1 MAAARAA
8 VAALVDVAAVAVAA
22 EADRVPVVDVAL
34 RVEDRVVAREA
45 KVARVAV
52 AAVDVARAK
61 AETVTAGAE
70 MVEASS
76 SRT

>member
-1 MAAARAA
+1 
-8 VAALVDVAAVAVAA
+8 VAALADVAVVAVAA
-22 EADRVPVVDVAL
+22 EADLVPVVDVAL
-34 RVEDRVVAREA
+34 RVADKVGAVARGA
-45 KVARVAV
+45 KVAHAAVAV

-61 AETVTAGAE
+61 AETVTADAE

>member
-1 MAAARAA
+1 
-8 VAALVDVAAVAVAA
+8 VAALVDVAVAAVAA
-22 EADRVPVVDVAL
+22 EADRVPVVAVVL
-34 RVEDRVVAREA
+34 RVADKGVARGA
-45 KVARVAV
+45 KVARAAV

-61 AETVTAGAE
+61 AETVTADAE

>member
-1 MAAARAA
+1 
-8 VAALVDVAAVAVAA
+8 VAALVDVAVAVVAA
-22 EADRVPVVDVAL
+22 EADRVPVVAVVL
-34 RVEDRVVAREA
+34 RVADKGGAVARGA
-45 KVARVAV
+45 KVARAAV

-61 AETVTAGAE
+61 AETVTADAE

>member
-1 MAAARAA
+1 
-8 VAALVDVAAVAVAA
+8 VAALVDVVVVAVAA

-45 KVARVAV
+45 KVARAAVAV

-61 AETVTAGAE
+61 AETVTADAE